1 LFEGLHQVR
10 ILWAVLTAVVAVG
23 KGRRPLPW
31 AILGFMG
38 GWVALGVACL
48 SRQRPLRPVPPWLLN
63 LGYQSQAKRAFA
75 KIDTPKDLLG

>member
-1 LFEGLHQVR
+1 VR
-10 ILWAVLTAVVAVG
+10 ILWAVLTAIVAVG

-38 GWVALGVACL
+38 GWVTLGIACL
-48 SRQRPLRPVPPWLLN
+48 SPQRPLRPVPPWLLN

>member
-1 LFEGLHQVR
+1 VR
-10 ILWAVLTAVVAVG
+10 ILWAVLTAIVAVG

-38 GWVALGVACL
+38 GWVALGIACL
-48 SRQRPLRPVPPWLLN
+48 SRQRPLRPVPSWALN

-75 KIDTPKDLLG
+75 KIDTPKDLLD

>member
-1 LFEGLHQVR
+1 MR
-10 ILWAVLTAVVAVG
+10 ILWAVLTAIVAVG

-38 GWVALGVACL
+38 GWVALGIACL

>member
-1 LFEGLHQVR
+1 VR
-10 ILWAVLTAVVAVG
+10 ILWAVLTAIVAVG

-38 GWVALGVACL
+38 GWVALGIACL
-48 SRQRPLRPVPPWLLN
+48 SPQRPLRPVPPWLLN

>member
-1 LFEGLHQVR
+1 MR
-10 ILWAVLTAVVAVG
+10 ILWAVLTAIVAVG

-48 SRQRPLRPVPPWLLN
+48 SRQRPLRPVPPWMLN

>member
-1 LFEGLHQVR
+1 LFKGLHQVR

-48 SRQRPLRPVPPWLLN
+48 SRQRPLRPVPPWMLN